1 METIL
6 EKQKKTSKEG
16 LNHLPIGTTW
26 SHCHRC
32 NGLLVPE
39 YGIDLH
45 GALVG
50 GVRTCRCVQCGDV
63 IDPIIL
69 KNRDLQRGNGG
80 PPDKQQR
87 RVLADHD
94 CNRTDEAIHSF

>member
-1 METIL
+1 MDTIL
-6 EKQKKTSKEG
+6 EKEVKPSKEG
-16 LNHLPIGTTW
+16 LNHLLAGTSG

-39 YGIDLH
+39 YAMDLQ

-50 GVRTCRCVQCGDV
+50 DVRIRRCVQCGDV

-69 KNRDLQRGNGG
+69 MNRHLQRERG
-80 PPDKQQR
+80 P
-87 RVLADHD
+87 
-94 CNRTDEAIHSF
+94 S